1 MLSKGRAGHRKTEF
15 NIGAIKASGYI
26 DIREKVS
33 LLGERRYKT
42 SLKIIM
48 EDKKKYSCKV
58 EGYYTSIEALSWK
71 VRFDKKREDVFLI
84 VDSKRVIAEVTEYS
98 KYGGSSK
105 SFLGV
110 RIPKEYGHTIVIYN
124 ENDELEAIFAYAYYI
139 SLYFIDHKE
148 YDNYDY

>member
-15 NIGAIKASGYI
+15 NIGAIKTSGYI
-26 DIREKVS
+26 NISEKVS
-33 LLGERRYKT
+33 LFGDRKYKT
-42 SLKIIM
+42 SVKIIT

-58 EGYYTSIEALSWK
+58 DGYYTSIEALSWK

-84 VDSKRVIAEVTEYS
+84 VDSKRVIAEVTEYRR
-98 KYGGSSK
+98 YGDSSK
-105 SFLGV
+105 SFLGI

-139 SLYFIDHKE
+139 SLYYLEHND